1 MSKGAFPT
9 QSYGGFSNYNLPPM
23 AFTNTFMPPKPNYQ
37 PLMKMQ
43 PQVDPRQNYMS
54 IQQQELPPI
63 EPMVTPTQPLTTTPQ
78 PLAQPPS
85 FTPTLDFNDLKNQY
99 NYKAIPEQGP
109 RAVLNQAPSLLSVP
123 DRVEQPRDRFM
134 SINRRGDLPPIN
146 LFR

>member
-54 IQQQELPPI
+54 IQQQQLPPI
-63 EPMVTPTQPLTTTPQ
+63 EPMATPTQPLTTTPQ

-85 FTPTLDFNDLKNQY
+85 LLN
-99 NYKAIPEQGP
+99 IP
-109 RAVLNQAPSLLSVP
+109 S
-123 DRVEQPRDRFM
+123 RVEQPRDRFM
-134 SINRRGDLPPIN
+134 SVDQRGLPPIN

>member
-9 QSYGGFSNYNLPPM
+9 QSFVGNYGNYNLPPM

-37 PLMKMQ
+37 PLMQ
-43 PQVDPRQNYMS
+43 TPNIQTPRQDFMS
-54 IQQQELPPI
+54 IQQQGSIGRPPLPVQRPMQPTPQLPPI

-85 FTPTLDFNDLKNQY
+85 LLN
-99 NYKAIPEQGP
+99 IP
-109 RAVLNQAPSLLSVP
+109 S
-123 DRVEQPRDRFM
+123 RVEQPRDRFM
-134 SINRRGDLPPIN
+134 SVDQRGLPPIN